1 MNTTKINIQVV
12 EQNRQNLAKFRPLF
26 GARIFRAVRIPV
38 ITDFNLRSEQANQ
51 NNGLF
56 INRNVYRYKSQSID
70 ITALDLEKGIDDE
83 WEVVINK
90 DKVDEAGNSIEIRC
104 PLGDNKFTKE
114 ATVENL
120 AEALKKD
127 GSGKNYYFSSGK
139 QLTEQINR
147 LNDKEQQKADA
158 LAAELK
164 KISELLQTTKEKNLA
179 STESY
184 YHQLDGK
191 TEVNV
196 HVNIDNEQ
204 YYAGINTEKCMPHKS
219 YVL

>member
-1 MNTTKINIQVV
+1 MV

-38 ITDFNLRSEQANQ
+38 VTDFNLRSEQANQ

-56 INRNVYRYKSQSID
+56 INRNIYRYKSQSID

-147 LNDKEQQKADA
+147 LNDKEQQKAEA

-164 KISELLQTTKEKNLA
+164 KISEAIQTTKEKNLA
-179 STESY
+179 NTESY
-184 YHQLDGK
+184 YRQLDGK

-196 HVNIDNEQ
+196 HVNIDNE
-204 YYAGINTEKCMPHKS
+204 
-219 YVL
+219 

>member
-1 MNTTKINIQVV
+1 MV

-56 INRNVYRYKSQSID
+56 INRNIYRYKSQSID
-70 ITALDLEKGIDDE
+70 ITSLDLAKGIDEE
-83 WEVVINK
+83 WEVVINEG
-90 DKVDEAGNSIEIRC
+90 KVDEAGNSIEIRC

-147 LNDKEQQKADA
+147 LNDKEQQKAEA

-164 KISELLQTTKEKNLA
+164 KISEAIQTTKEKNVVT
-179 STESY
+179 TESY
-184 YHQLDGK
+184 YRQLDGK
-191 TEVNV
+191 TTDVTV
-196 HVNIDNEQ
+196 HVNIDNE
-204 YYAGINTEKCMPHKS
+204 
-219 YVL
+219 

>member
-38 ITDFNLRSEQANQ
+38 VTDFNLRSEQANQ

-56 INRNVYRYKSQSID
+56 INRNIYRYKSQSID

-147 LNDKEQQKADA
+147 LNDKEQQKAEA

-164 KISELLQTTKEKNLA
+164 KISEAIQTTKEKNLA
-179 STESY
+179 NTESY
-184 YHQLDGK
+184 YRQLDGK

-196 HVNIDNEQ
+196 HVNLDNE
-204 YYAGINTEKCMPHKS
+204 
-219 YVL
+219 

>member
-38 ITDFNLRSEQANQ
+38 IIDFNLRSEQASQ

-56 INRNVYRYKSQSID
+56 VNRNVYRYKSQSID

-90 DKVDEAGNSIEIRC
+90 DKVDEDGNSIEIRC

-120 AEALKKD
+120 TEALKKD

-164 KISELLQTTKEKNLA
+164 KISELLQTTKEKNIA

-196 HVNIDNEQ
+196 HVNIDNE
-204 YYAGINTEKCMPHKS
+204 
-219 YVL
+219 

>member
-38 ITDFNLRSEQANQ
+38 VTDFNLRSEQANQ

-56 INRNVYRYKSQSID
+56 INRNIYRYKSQSID

-147 LNDKEQQKADA
+147 LNDKEQQKAEA

-164 KISELLQTTKEKNLA
+164 KISEAIQTTKEKNLA
-179 STESY
+179 NTESY
-184 YHQLDGK
+184 YRQLDGK

-196 HVNIDNEQ
+196 HVNIDNE
-204 YYAGINTEKCMPHKS
+204 
-219 YVL
+219 

>member
-56 INRNVYRYKSQSID
+56 INRNIYRYKSQSID

-196 HVNIDNEQ
+196 HVNIDNE
-204 YYAGINTEKCMPHKS
+204 
-219 YVL
+219 

>member
-38 ITDFNLRSEQANQ
+38 VTDFNLRSEQANQ

-196 HVNIDNEQ
+196 HVNIDNE
-204 YYAGINTEKCMPHKS
+204 
-219 YVL
+219 

>member
-56 INRNVYRYKSQSID
+56 INRNIYRYKSQSID

-147 LNDKEQQKADA
+147 LNDKEQQKAEA

-164 KISELLQTTKEKNLA
+164 KISETIQTTKEKNLA

-196 HVNIDNEQ
+196 HVNIDNE
-204 YYAGINTEKCMPHKS
+204 
-219 YVL
+219 

>member
-38 ITDFNLRSEQANQ
+38 VTDFNLRSEQANQ

-56 INRNVYRYKSQSID
+56 INRNIYRYKSQSID

-104 PLGDNKFTKE
+104 PLGDNKFTKD

-147 LNDKEQQKADA
+147 LNDKEQQKAEA

-164 KISELLQTTKEKNLA
+164 KISEAIQTTKEKNLA
-179 STESY
+179 NTESY
-184 YHQLDGK
+184 YRQLDGK

-196 HVNIDNEQ
+196 HVNLDNE
-204 YYAGINTEKCMPHKS
+204 
-219 YVL
+219 

>member
-38 ITDFNLRSEQANQ
+38 VTDFNLRSEQANQ

-56 INRNVYRYKSQSID
+56 INRNIYRYKSQSID

-147 LNDKEQQKADA
+147 LNDKEQQKAEA

-164 KISELLQTTKEKNLA
+164 KISEAIQTTKEKNLA

-196 HVNIDNEQ
+196 HVNIDNE
-204 YYAGINTEKCMPHKS
+204 
-219 YVL
+219 

>member
-196 HVNIDNEQ
+196 HVNIDNE
-204 YYAGINTEKCMPHKS
+204 
-219 YVL
+219 

>member
-1 MNTTKINIQVV
+1 MNNTKINIQVV

-56 INRNVYRYKSQSID
+56 INRNIYRYKSQSID

-90 DKVDEAGNSIEIRC
+90 DKVDETGNSIEIRC

-164 KISELLQTTKEKNLA
+164 KISELLQTTKEKNIA
-179 STESY
+179 GTESY
-184 YHQLDGK
+184 YRQLDGK
-191 TEVNV
+191 KGGADVNI
-196 HVNIDNEQ
+196 HVNIDND
-204 YYAGINTEKCMPHKS
+204 
-219 YVL
+219 